1 MTEQSDNAPE
11 GTPETPSTDLLGGLQ
26 RVPRRLGTLRGQLII
41 PYVLLTLVTAMVG
54 TYVVTRLVTSSVRE
68 RFVNQMYEAS
78 RVAAD
83 GVVRRERSQ
92 LRVLRLVTFTSGM
105 PQALLQ
111 AQVNPLVA
119 LIQPVAVN
127 EGAEAIIAVN
137 RQGREIVGL
146 IQPPGETGYRLTT
159 GSNFSGEASVM
170 QVLSGTADARGDKYI
185 GLITTSYGPY
195 FFTAAPVYDQ
205 DELLTGAV
213 LVGSH
218 LDRLVADLKSESLAD
233 IILQAEDGQLLST
246 TIAEPEEGYAAVLLD
261 PGQISA
267 LSTTMMAEFGLSG
280 RDYQAAYSPW
290 YVRDQSLGA
299 LGVVLPSNFLV
310 TTESTSRTVFS
321 GIFALGTA
329 AIMLLGFWLAQ
340 SIARPILRLR
350 TMAQAVAS
358 GDLEQESGLE
368 RPDEIGDL
376 ARAFDTMT
384 ERLQARTAEA
394 ERLYAEAIERNRQLS
409 EMYERLQAAQRQL
422 VQSEKLAAVGQLA
435 AGIVHDVKNP
445 LGVIKGLAEELLEDP
460 LEGAGALEAYRQ
472 IRDNATRANSIVT
485 DLLVFARQSATA
497 MSRRDLRETLE
508 GSLRLT
514 DYLLRKGKVRVERT
528 LPAGGVYATYDPQQ
542 IQQVLIN
549 LIQNAVQAMPDG
561 GDLRVSLAVD
571 GSTAVIA
578 LQDTGIGIDPQVMPR
593 IFDPFFTTKPEGQGT
608 GMGLAVSYGIL
619 TRHGGS
625 IEVASQQGQ
634 GATFTLRLPM
644 EQKPEAAA
652 AKEPAA

>member
-1 MTEQSDNAPE
+1 MATQ
-11 GTPETPSTDLLGGLQ
+11 TPRGDLLGGLP

-41 PYVLLTLVTAMVG
+41 PYVLLSLVTAMVG

-92 LRVLRLVTFTSGM
+92 LRVLRLVTYTSGM
-105 PQALLQ
+105 PEALLRGE
-111 AQVNPLVA
+111 VNPLVA
-119 LIQPVAVN
+119 LVRPVAIN
-127 EGAEAIIAVN
+127 EGAEAVIAVN

-146 IQPPGETGYRLTT
+146 VLPPGESGYTLTT
-159 GSNFSGEASVM
+159 GSDFSAEPSVM
-170 QVLSGTADARGDKYI
+170 QILSGTADARGDKYI
-185 GLITTSYGPY
+185 GIITTSYGHY
-195 FFTAAPVYDQ
+195 FFTAAPVYNAAGA
-205 DELLTGAV
+205 LTGAV

-218 LDRLVADLKSESLAD
+218 LDRLVADLKAESLAD
-233 IILQAEDGQLLST
+233 IILQAKDGQLLGT
-246 TIAEPEEGYAAVLLD
+246 TVVEPEEGYGAVLLD
-261 PGQISA
+261 PGQTSS
-267 LSTTMMAEFGLSG
+267 LSTTILSEFVRSG
-280 RDYQAAYSPW
+280 RDYQVAYSPW
-290 YVRDQSLGA
+290 VVRDLALGT

-321 GIFALGTA
+321 AIFALGTA

-368 RPDEIGDL
+368 RLDEIGDL

-384 ERLQARTAEA
+384 ERLQMRAAEA

-445 LGVIKGLAEELLEDP
+445 LGVIKGLAEELLEDQI
-460 LEGAGALEAYRQ
+460 EGAGALEVYRQ

-485 DLLVFARQSATA
+485 DLLIFARQSTTA
-497 MSRRDLRETLE
+497 LTRRDVRETIE

-514 DYLLRKGKVRVERT
+514 DYLLRKGKVRVERA

-561 GDLRVSLAVD
+561 GDLWVGLSVVD
-571 GSTAVIA
+571 SKAVISMR
-578 LQDTGIGIDPQVMPR
+578 DSGVGIPPDVMPR
-593 IFDPFFTTKPEGQGT
+593 IFDPFFTTKAEGQGT

-625 IEVASQQGQ
+625 IEAASQPGQ
-634 GATFTLRLPM
+634 GTTFTLRLPL
-644 EQKPEAAA
+644 ERKPEAD

>member
-1 MTEQSDNAPE
+1 
-11 GTPETPSTDLLGGLQ
+11 
-26 RVPRRLGTLRGQLII
+26 LII

-54 TYVVTRLVTSSVRE
+54 TYIVTRLVTSSVRE

-78 RVAAD
+78 RVVAD

-92 LRVLRLVTFTSGM
+92 LRALRLVTFTSGM
-105 PQALLQ
+105 PEALLQ
-111 AQVNPLVA
+111 GEANLVVT
-119 LIQPVAVN
+119 LMQPIAVN
-127 EGAEAIIAVN
+127 QGAEAVIAVD
-137 RQGREIVGL
+137 RQGREIAGL
-146 IQPPGETGYRLTT
+146 ILPPGDEAYQRTT
-159 GSNFSGEASVM
+159 GSDFSAEPSVM

-185 GLITTSYGPY
+185 GLITTSYGLY
-195 FFTAAPVYDQ
+195 FFTAAPVYNAAGD
-205 DELLTGAV
+205 LTGAV

-218 LDRLVADLKSESLAD
+218 LDQLVVDLKSESLAD
-233 IILQAEDGQLLST
+233 ILLQAKDGTFLTT
-246 TIAEPEEGYAAVLLD
+246 TIAEPEEGYGSVLLD
-261 PGQISA
+261 PGQTA
-267 LSTTMMAEFGLSG
+267 TLSTTILSEFALSG
-280 RDYQAAYSPW
+280 REYQAAYSPW
-290 YVRDQSLGA
+290 TVRDQTLGTVA
-299 LGVVLPSNFLV
+299 VVLPSNFLV

-384 ERLQARTAEA
+384 ERLQTRTAEA
-394 ERLYAEAIERNRQLS
+394 ERLYAEAIDRNRQLS

-497 MSRRDLRETLE
+497 MSRRDLRETIE

-514 DYLLRKGKVRVERT
+514 DYLLRKGKVRVEKA
-528 LPAGGVYATYDPQQ
+528 LPASAAYATYDPQQ

-561 GDLRVSLAVD
+561 GELRVSLVVEDA
-571 GSTAVIA
+571 TAVIA
-578 LQDTGIGIDPQVMPR
+578 LADTGTGIDPQVMPR

-625 IEVASQQGQ
+625 IEATSQPGQ
-634 GATFTLRLPM
+634 GATFTLRLPT
-644 EQKPEAAA
+644 EQKAAAA
-652 AKEPAA
+652 AKETAA

>member
-1 MTEQSDNAPE
+1 MEQGRKTPE
-11 GTPETPSTDLLGGLQ
+11 GITEAPGADLRGRLARLLQ
-26 RVPRRLGTLRGQLII
+26 TLRTLRGQLII
-41 PYVLLTLVTAMVG
+41 PYVLLTLVTAMLG
-54 TYVVTRLVTSSVRE
+54 TYVVTRLVTSSARE

-92 LRVLRLVTFTSGM
+92 LKVLRLVTFTSGM
-105 PQALLQ
+105 PEALLQ
-111 AQVNPLVA
+111 GEVSPLLA
-119 LIQPVAVN
+119 LMQPVAVN
-127 EGAEAIIAVN
+127 EGAEAVIAIN
-137 RQGREIVGL
+137 RQGREIAGL
-146 IQPPGETGYRLTT
+146 TLPPGESTYRLTT
-159 GSNFSGEASVM
+159 GSDFSGEPSVM
-170 QVLSGTADARGDKYI
+170 QVLTGTADARGDKYVGRI
-185 GLITTSYGPY
+185 ATSFGQYL
-195 FFTAAPVYDQ
+195 FTAAPVYNADGT
-205 DELLTGAV
+205 LTGAV
-213 LVGSH
+213 LVGSN
-218 LDRLVADLKSESLAD
+218 LGQLVKDLKAESLAD
-233 IILQAEDGQLLST
+233 IILQAPDGQLLAT
-246 TIAEPEEGYAAVLLD
+246 TFAEPEEGYGPILLD
-261 PGQISA
+261 AAQASS
-267 LSTTMMAEFGLSG
+267 LSTTILSEFDLSG
-280 RDYQAAYSPW
+280 RAYQAAYGPW
-290 YVRDQSLGA
+290 YVREQVLGT

-340 SIARPILRLR
+340 NIARPILRLR

-358 GDLEQESGLE
+358 GDLKQKSGLE

-384 ERLQARTAEA
+384 ERLQVRTAEA
-394 ERLYAEAIERNRQLS
+394 ERLYAEAIERNRQLA

-460 LEGAGALEAYRQ
+460 LEGAGAIEAYRQ

-485 DLLVFARQSATA
+485 DLLVFARQSTTA
-497 MSRRDLRETLE
+497 MSRRDLRETVE

-514 DYLLRKGKVRVERT
+514 DYLLRKGKVRVEKH
-528 LPAGGVYATYDPQQ
+528 LPAGEVYATYDPQQ

-561 GDLRVSLAVD
+561 GNLRVSMVVRDSMAV
-571 GSTAVIA
+571 VA
-578 LQDTGIGIDPQVMPR
+578 LQDTGMGIDPQVMPR
-593 IFDPFFTTKPEGQGT
+593 IFEPFFTTKPEGQGT

-625 IEVASQQGQ
+625 IEVASQPGR
-634 GATFTLRLPM
+634 GSTFTLRIPTESSDGAL
-644 EQKPEAAA
+644 